1 MIEILVM
8 YPNRKGMRF
17 DETYYLKEHADLVK
31 RLLRPYGLNYIR
43 VARGSDAMSP
53 YHVVAYLGIDSLD
66 SFKAAIDAIGSTLF
80 EDIPRFT
87 DVEPLIQVSQV
98 LWEQKIG

>member
-8 YPNRKGMRF
+8 YPNRDGMQF
-17 DETYYLKEHADLVK
+17 DENYYLKEHAGLVK
-31 RLLRPYGLNYIR
+31 RLLRPYGLKYMR
-43 VARGSDAMSP
+43 VARGSDATSP
-53 YHVVAYLGIDSLD
+53 YHVVTYLGLDSLE

-98 LWEQKIG
+98 VWEQRLS

>member
-1 MIEILVM
+1 MIEVLVM
-8 YPNRKGMRF
+8 YANRDGMRF
-17 DETYYLKEHADLVK
+17 DDTYYFKEHADLVK
-31 RLLRPYGLNYIR
+31 RLLQSYGLNYIR
-43 VARGSDAMSP
+43 IARGTDAKSP
-53 YHVVAYLGIDSLD
+53 YYAVTYLGIDSLV

-98 LWEQKIG
+98 VWEKELG

>member
-1 MIEILVM
+1 MIEVLVM
-8 YPNRKGMRF
+8 YANRDGMRF
-17 DETYYLKEHADLVK
+17 DDDYFLKKHVELAK
-31 RLLRPYGLNYIR
+31 RLLRPYGLNYMR

-53 YHVVAYLGIDSLD
+53 YHVVTYLGLDSLE

-98 LWEQKIG
+98 VWEQRLS